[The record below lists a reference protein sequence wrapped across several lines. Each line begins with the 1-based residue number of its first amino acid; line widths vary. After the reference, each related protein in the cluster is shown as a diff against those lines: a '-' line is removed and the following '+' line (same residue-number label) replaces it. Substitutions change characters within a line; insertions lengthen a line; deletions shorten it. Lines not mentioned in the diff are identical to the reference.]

1 MFPAIVLSHLFNN
14 ELARVCAT
22 LTSNDEL
29 TVQLW
34 DVPWICRL
42 LTDTWLTVIWFSVFC
57 ELVAALHAYKLT
69 VVVYILYCMVHLAF
83 VCALKIIRLIFLLSA
98 GDKVEVVYCAYRQP
112 QFFTMEVLAAMR
124 TTQVQSVIGLRQ
136 ERHSGLKAV

>member
-1 MFPAIVLSHLFNN
+1 
-14 ELARVCAT
+14 
-22 LTSNDEL
+22 
-29 TVQLW
+29 
-34 DVPWICRL
+34 
-42 LTDTWLTVIWFSVFC
+42 
-57 ELVAALHAYKLT
+57 
-69 VVVYILYCMVHLAF
+69 
-83 VCALKIIRLIFLLSA
+83 LSA

>member
-1 MFPAIVLSHLFNN
+1 MVL
-14 ELARVCAT
+14 
-22 LTSNDEL
+22 
-29 TVQLW
+29 
-34 DVPWICRL
+34 
-42 LTDTWLTVIWFSVFC
+42 
-57 ELVAALHAYKLT
+57 
-69 VVVYILYCMVHLAF
+69 LAF
-83 VCALKIIRLIFLLSA
+83 VCALKIIRLNFFLLSA